1 MQAAA
6 PSARVPRTDHPV
18 DTGILA
24 THRCIVSTKPRK
36 AEEPRAAYAAKPAKS
51 ATTASKPDLPG
62 GVRYATPEQARS
74 AAEKVFR
81 VHKDLF
87 HRLAQ

>member
-1 MQAAA
+1 M
-6 PSARVPRTDHPV
+6 
-18 DTGILA
+18 
-24 THRCIVSTKPRK
+24 STKPHK

-51 ATTASKPDLPG
+51 AAAASKPDLPG
-62 GVRYATPEQARS
+62 GVRYATPEQVRNAT
-74 AAEKVFR
+74 EKVFR